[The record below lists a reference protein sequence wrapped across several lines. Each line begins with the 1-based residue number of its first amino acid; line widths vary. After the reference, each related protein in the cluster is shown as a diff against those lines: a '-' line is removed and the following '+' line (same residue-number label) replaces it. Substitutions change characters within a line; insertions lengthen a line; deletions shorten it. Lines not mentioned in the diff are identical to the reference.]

1 MDIEKYKNKSIFNAI
16 LKVERKGSIMS
27 VQINKT
33 TFTPEQQAELQKR
46 LGKAKSREEAQAI
59 FDAYK
64 KEVGLV
70 DNPSDA
76 GGNAS
81 VQRAEGAKP
90 VKGTVVER
98 TANRPKGE
106 VVGKPTSTY
115 TVPSSMIMERMGLT
129 DDNLKA
135 EFMKFLGEQKNLK
148 LDKDGNISFDQANKT
163 ALNDALQAFAEQ
175 HKANFVDPNADKYVE
190 FTEDSAPEIINKLG
204 EDGAIGDKPVSE
216 RRYAV
221 NNEEALRQTLDN
233 KVGETRYEK
242 ADARSA
248 SVEAGL
254 TTTTTTRENILDVPE
269 NLRES
274 RKDRKDL
281 REKAEQEYAN
291 LAANA
296 DPELRSAIDLY
307 IAERKYNKKIDK
319 KMAEMLEYKTTIGGT
334 KEKKIQRDD
343 ADIVQLYINKYA
355 DEKDRAALNALV
367 NNIQNSPSEND
378 QRVIMDALKDSN
390 IIGVPDSFDK
400 LTPEL
405 KKKGA
410 LISMSK
416 AFGYEPKTLLR
427 LMATHDV
434 MKDRTAAEIA
444 KDDKYFAEQQ
454 AKDYVKNQQAEQ
466 DIPNTTVH
474 FSKEARKTLKYK
486 GPYIALA
493 IFIITLI
500 PHIKWLINN
509 DFITLTYML
518 KRGSPQEYFIL
529 NHLIYPLKFFFAQF
543 ILIIPLL
550 IIFIIHKNKFNK
562 ITLNKFFSPS
572 NDKTFFINC
581 ITFLPLI
588 ITMLGSFIGAVS
600 LKSMWGTP
608 MLFMTGIWLFY
619 NFKIK
624 TNNDTEII
632 FKKFIQYTYIIS
644 IIYAV
649 IFVLIVIT
657 TPSLKF
663 NINQDL
669 LVNKSIDIWKTH
681 TGNKPIIY
689 TGGDMWIASI
699 VAVNLERKTNQK
711 IKTFIEMNLDKNSW
725 VNDKIL
731 SDIKNKGIIVFANTK
746 DEFDSYTN
754 NFPNLK
760 LIDIIEIKSDNIF
773 NKSKSTKLFIGILRG
788 EKW

>member
-1 MDIEKYKNKSIFNAI
+1 MIFFKSLKKNNDLKLFITFLLFHFIVWSLLPFLRGVIPMDSIEAITWGKNIVFGTDKHPPLSGWFAYYFYLLLCRLPESVYILSQIFIISGFIYIYKIGKLFLSDKLSILSVIILDTIIYYNITSVEYNVNIVFLLLWPALVYHFYQAIHKNKTSDWI
-16 LKVERKGSIMS
+16 L
-27 VQINKT
+27 T
-33 TFTPEQQAELQKR
+33 
-46 LGKAKSREEAQAI
+46 
-59 FDAYK
+59 
-64 KEVGLV
+64 GL
-70 DNPSDA
+70 
-76 GGNAS
+76 
-81 VQRAEGAKP
+81 
-90 VKGTVVER
+90 
-98 TANRPKGE
+98 
-106 VVGKPTSTY
+106 
-115 TVPSSMIMERMGLT
+115 
-129 DDNLKA
+129 
-135 EFMKFLGEQKNLK
+135 F
-148 LDKDGNISFDQANKT
+148 
-163 ALNDALQAFAEQ
+163 
-175 HKANFVDPNADKYVE
+175 
-190 FTEDSAPEIINKLG
+190 
-204 EDGAIGDKPVSE
+204 
-216 RRYAV
+216 
-221 NNEEALRQTLDN
+221 
-233 KVGETRYEK
+233 
-242 ADARSA
+242 
-248 SVEAGL
+248 
-254 TTTTTTRENILDVPE
+254 
-269 NLRES
+269 
-274 RKDRKDL
+274 
-281 REKAEQEYAN
+281 
-291 LAANA
+291 
-296 DPELRSAIDLY
+296 
-307 IAERKYNKKIDK
+307 
-319 KMAEMLEYKTTIGGT
+319 
-334 KEKKIQRDD
+334 
-343 ADIVQLYINKYA
+343 
-355 DEKDRAALNALV
+355 AALSVL
-367 NNIQNSPSEND
+367 
-378 QRVIMDALKDSN
+378 
-390 IIGVPDSFDK
+390 
-400 LTPEL
+400 
-405 KKKGA
+405 
-410 LISMSK
+410 
-416 AFGYEPKTLLR
+416 
-427 LMATHDV
+427 
-434 MKDRTAAEIA
+434 
-444 KDDKYFAEQQ
+444 DKYFVFVLFTAMFI
-454 AKDYVKNQQAEQ
+454 YFC
-466 DIPNTTVH
+466 

-486 GPYIALA
+486 GPYIALT

-518 KRGSPQEYFIL
+518 KRGSSQEYFIL

-649 IFVLIVIT
+649 TFVLIVIT